1 VSQANS
7 SHGSVVEGH
16 PGLHRPLAVVVLLAA
31 GVFSLPLAALFLDGE
46 GTENWI
52 LPAAFVAMAVFGAI
66 VGSVLPGVA
75 GAHASIG
82 KGRWV
87 GALVGVAM
95 VALGTLV
102 FFLLLNGFDGA

>member
-1 VSQANS
+1 MA
-7 SHGSVVEGH
+7 EGH

-46 GTENWI
+46 DTENWV

-66 VGSVLPGVA
+66 VGSVLPGIA
-75 GAHASIG
+75 GPHASTT
-82 KGRWV
+82 KGRWT